1 MRLVFGYVN
10 GSQGT
15 SFQGDIQLDDIRL
28 DGTTYSFENT
38 GHSWQTTTSN
48 TLVSNYSSASF
59 STLATGTTK
68 AGKWNVDSGGT
79 PSSGT
84 GRTDADAGTYYV
96 YAETSSGA
104 NGQGYILRSP
114 AVTLG
119 SSPTLSYAVARNGGN
134 IGDKCIPRRSRFR
147 RRRRSGRQA
156 VAPRL
161 TRLAIALRKSPKH
174 KTHLV
179 KLLVVMILLP
189 LR

>member
-59 STLATGTTK
+59 STLATGTTT
-68 AGKWNVDSGGT
+68 GKWNVDSGGT

-104 NGQGYILRSP
+104 TGKATSFDPPQLRLE
-114 AVTLG
+114 A
-119 SSPTLSYAVARNGGN
+119 A
-134 IGDKCIPRRSRFR
+134 
-147 RRRRSGRQA
+147 Q
-156 VAPRL
+156 
-161 TRLAIALRKSPKH
+161 
-174 KTHLV
+174 HLV
-179 KLLVVMILLP
+179 MQ
-189 LR
+189 